1 MAAPDAVGVTRRL
14 ACALL
19 VPAALAAGCAAL
31 PPSLAIDTPASVAGT
46 WRGRM
51 SGPLGNAPVLV
62 TIEDSGVYR
71 GMLFVEPTYREF
83 SGAITVTR
91 FAFEARY
98 QGTNGIGR
106 VTLHE
111 EPGRRVLRFV
121 NDGGGGGAELTP
133 SP

>member
-1 MAAPDAVGVTRRL
+1 VTRRSARAILVL
-14 ACALL
+14 ATL
-19 VPAALAAGCAAL
+19 VAGCASL
-31 PPSLAIDTPASVAGT
+31 PPARTIDSTAAVAGT

-51 SGPLGNAPVLV
+51 SGPLGNAPALL
-62 TIEDSGVYR
+62 TIEDDGSYR
-71 GMLFVEPTYREF
+71 GMLFLEPTYQEF
-83 SGAITVTR
+83 AGAIVVTR
-91 FAFEARY
+91 FAPTRY

-133 SP
+133 SQ

>member
-1 MAAPDAVGVTRRL
+1 VLTT
-14 ACALL
+14 L
-19 VPAALAAGCAAL
+19 VAGCASL
-31 PPSLAIDTPASVAGT
+31 PPARTIDATSTVAGT

-51 SGPLGNAPVLV
+51 SGPLGNAPALM
-62 TIEDSGVYR
+62 TIQDDGSYR

-83 SGAITVTR
+83 AGAIVVTR
-91 FAFEARY
+91 FAPTRY

-133 SP
+133 TE

>member
-1 MAAPDAVGVTRRL
+1 LLAA
-14 ACALL
+14 
-19 VPAALAAGCAAL
+19 AALAAGCAGL
-31 PPSLAIDTPASVAGT
+31 PPSRAIDTTASVAGT

-62 TIEDSGVYR
+62 TIQDDGGYR

-83 SGAITVTR
+83 SGAITVAR

-133 SP
+133 AP

>member
-1 MAAPDAVGVTRRL
+1 MTGPTAR
-14 ACALL
+14 ALL
-19 VPAALAAGCAAL
+19 VATALTAGCASL
-31 PPSLAIDTPASVAGT
+31 PPSLAIDSPASVAGT

-51 SGPLGNAPVLV
+51 SGSLGNAPVLV
-62 TIEDSGVYR
+62 TIQDDGAYR

>member
-1 MAAPDAVGVTRRL
+1 MTRRSARAILVL
-14 ACALL
+14 ATL
-19 VPAALAAGCAAL
+19 VAGCASL
-31 PPSLAIDTPASVAGT
+31 PPARTIDSTVAVAGT

-51 SGPLGNAPVLV
+51 SGPPGNAPALL
-62 TIEDSGVYR
+62 TIQDDGSYR
-71 GMLFVEPTYREF
+71 GMLFLEPTFQEF
-83 SGAITVTR
+83 AGAIVVTR
-91 FAFEARY
+91 FAPTRY

-133 SP
+133 SQ

>member
-1 MAAPDAVGVTRRL
+1 MTRRISRT
-14 ACALL
+14 LL
-19 VPAALAAGCAAL
+19 VGAALATGCATL

-62 TIEDSGVYR
+62 TIQEDGAYR

-83 SGAITVTR
+83 SGAITVAR